1 MSRFQHKSIGLLR
14 NEYSIPAGELII
26 GNIAAIAAHKDYF
39 TFVDVAEIVLSKN
52 IAATFF
58 IVGDGPDRK
67 EIEQYVHAKK
77 LGHKILFTGFRN
89 DVPQILPEFDILLL
103 LQKQKG

>member
-1 MSRFQHKSIGLLR
+1 MFLLR
-14 NEYSIPAGELII
+14 NEYSIPTGELII

-39 TFVDVAEIVLSKN
+39 TFVDVAEIVLSKK

-67 EIEQYVHAKK
+67 EIEQYVNAKK
-77 LGHKILFTGFRN
+77 LADKILFTRLRK
-89 DVPQILPEFDILLL
+89 DVPKFYRSSTSYFLP
-103 LQKQKG
+103 QKRKDWALHY